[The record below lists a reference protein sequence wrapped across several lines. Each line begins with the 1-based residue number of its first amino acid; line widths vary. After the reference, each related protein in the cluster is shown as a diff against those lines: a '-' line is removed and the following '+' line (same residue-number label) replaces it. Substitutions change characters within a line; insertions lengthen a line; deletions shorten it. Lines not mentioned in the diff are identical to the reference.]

1 MSERIDIN
9 RLAREYGRETVA
21 GGGRD
26 SVLVFAFSREE
37 LAAYTRAVMEA
48 DAKACWPDPLP
59 DSISPYMQG
68 RIDCKYTIEEMM
80 P

>member
-1 MSERIDIN
+1 MTERIDIDS
-9 RLAREYGRETVA
+9 LAREYGRETVA

-37 LAAYTRAVMEA
+37 LAAYTRAVL
-48 DAKACWPDPLP
+48 DKAAYIGAL
-59 DSISPYMQG
+59 SVRQGISQQKCAAAI
-68 RIDCKYTIEEMM
+68 RRMM